1 MGRPPLVSV
10 VTACYRHEPYLDDY
24 FRGLLAQTYSDI
36 EIVFIDD
43 GSPDGSWEKALGYR
57 DDLRANF
64 ARVVM
69 LNQENRGM
77 HATFQRA
84 LGLATGEFIC
94 ILESDDYFLP
104 TRVGRAVDHLLR
116 SPEDGFVHGDVHVL
130 YGDRV
135 VPGLH
140 RASSYVPPTGWV
152 FEDLLRANPV
162 VTCSACVRAEA
173 LRKYGRLTEYAS
185 RGYLMA
191 DHPLW
196 LDLARH
202 VRFGYIP
209 DPLACYRVLDESAS
223 HSRDDHRQA
232 RFFLS
237 GFRIR
242 LDYLRDASLASD
254 DVAAFLYRELTGHA
268 YWMREAQLYPEALA
282 AYRMAARLSP
292 LRLAAYLGTCKL
304 LPHAVLARLGL
315 RRKDRT
321 LFEAARNRVSGFGT
335 RAFLDPRQR
344 ADAC

>member
-1 MGRPPLVSV
+1 
-10 VTACYRHEPYLDDY
+10 
-24 FRGLLAQTYSDI
+24 
-36 EIVFIDD
+36 
-43 GSPDGSWEKALGYR
+43 
-57 DDLRANF
+57 
-64 ARVVM
+64 
-69 LNQENRGM
+69 M

-196 LDLARH
+196 LDLAAPRPLRIH
-202 VRFGYIP
+202 PGPACLLPGPRRIRVSLQGRSPAGPVFSVGLPNSAGLPPRRFPGERRRGGL
-209 DPLACYRVLDESAS
+209 PLSGAHGSRILDERSAS
-223 HSRDDHRQA
+223 FIPRRWPRTAWRPACPPCASPPTSA
-232 RFFLS
+232 R
-237 GFRIR
+237 
-242 LDYLRDASLASD
+242 ASSSL
-254 DVAAFLYRELTGHA
+254 
-268 YWMREAQLYPEALA
+268 MRSWPDSAEAQ
-282 AYRMAARLSP
+282 
-292 LRLAAYLGTCKL
+292 G
-304 LPHAVLARLGL
+304 PHAVRGGPQSRVGL
-315 RRKDRT
+315 RHPGLPRPAAAPPTPVDRPRMVT
-321 LFEAARNRVSGFGT
+321 TAMTAWRVALVRRNHHPSLDRGRPPT
-335 RAFLDPRQR
+335 REHDMPLPLPELRTGRAGSVPRPEV
-344 ADAC
+344 